1 MSANYKH
8 KQYFRVRGDD
18 SSLKTFSSID
28 NAKELIGF
36 STAWNTS
43 SPTKTEALAD
53 SDQTLV
59 ITYEFD
65 SKDDQ
70 DAFLSA
76 ISVFDTTK
84 VWPATS
90 GSAFIPYYAADKI
103 ENFKTEW
110 LDTDGTSVGS
120 TTTQGL

>member
-1 MSANYKH
+1 MVAYC
-8 KQYFRVRGDD
+8 
-18 SSLKTFSSID
+18 
-28 NAKELIGF
+28 
-36 STAWNTS
+36 